1 MRLCRCY
8 RSTVS
13 KRALQSSCSSSGRTW
28 STNSAHADADAKRTG
43 AAALRCTRW
52 ACLDHV
58 VLRCTV
64 PQPCAARAGL
74 TTHRTASC
82 ARQRAL
88 SGGHKQARVGR
99 RRGWVWWFGWEHRWL
114 GLGIRVCEV
123 LSERRQAA
131 VSIRAH
137 WPKRVAHAQRAAEAQ
152 SRYRPFYPQDRS
164 TRWRPLLWLVVQRML
179 QPQPRVR
186 APLCRRRVHPAA
198 PSIKRKWLICGSA
211 QQ

>member
-1 MRLCRCY
+1 MGCFASPRLMPTAHASPLYAQWRSGAIGSSRSERCMPTIEQGVRLCRCY

-82 ARQRAL
+82 APQRVAGTCKPE
-88 SGGHKQARVGR
+88 SGGGVG
-99 RRGWVWWFGWEHRWL
+99 GCG
-114 GLGIRVCEV
+114 GLGGSTDGSV
-123 LSERRQAA
+123 LAYACAKFSA
-131 VSIRAH
+131 S
-137 WPKRVAHAQRAAEAQ
+137 VAKL
-152 SRYRPFYPQDRS
+152 P
-164 TRWRPLLWLVVQRML
+164 
-179 QPQPRVR
+179 
-186 APLCRRRVHPAA
+186 
-198 PSIKRKWLICGSA
+198 
-211 QQ
+211 